1 MRRPLCRAASQSS
14 DGLLCIGVV
23 LLYAFCFMQ
32 YEPVNVSAVFAD
44 EYGRAQGI
52 VLEESDITAS
62 FYHESFLAELLVGAN
77 LAAEGLAQKV

>member
-1 MRRPLCRAASQSS
+1 
-14 DGLLCIGVV
+14 
-23 LLYAFCFMQ
+23 MQ